1 MAGILF
7 HLTLVGCAGDG
18 METGPGATPETGAE
32 TAAEATSS
40 DHPKEPEADTAAIAP
55 DQPDRPKAA
64 PPPDLMG
71 KQRTEI
77 IDILGRPVFS
87 RRDKPALLLRYRQEG
102 CILDLFLYPKSGGG
116 AADQAVE
123 HIEARTIAGQKMAP
137 KGCIA
142 AVIEA
147 RTAKQQS

>member
-1 MAGILF
+1 MAGLLF

-18 METGPGATPETGAE
+18 METEPGATLGTDAE
-32 TAAEATSS
+32 TAAESTSS
-40 DHPKEPEADTAAIAP
+40 DDSRDPAATTAALAPGQP
-55 DQPDRPKAA
+55 DQPKAA

-137 KGCIA
+137 NGCIA

-147 RTAKQQS
+147 RAAKQQS